1 MNISHSLM
9 VLKIEP
15 RVDYLIKSQ
24 TPFTPIVTHSLKVL
38 PQQVSSQSSL
48 TSTTQVPK
56 GLHIVTIQSFD
67 SIICYVTIS

>member
-1 MNISHSLM
+1 M
-9 VLKIEP
+9 VHTEITNKGTIEYDIIP
-15 RVDYLIKSQ
+15 IPS
-24 TPFTPIVTHSLKVL
+24 TPIVTHNLKVL

-67 SIICYVTIS
+67 SIICYLTIS